1 MRTQNVK
8 NAIDYLNDSLQN
20 LVNGSVNMDKLS
32 ITRALRSEYKNPHQ
46 IGHWVLSDRIGKRDP
61 GNKPKPGD
69 RIKYVFVVNKNKKA
83 LTGQRI
89 ETPEY
94 IESNKLTI
102 DYGHYITNQL
112 MKPLQQLFGLAIE
125 DIWRLQKK
133 EPARKKYLTDMKELQ
148 RTYTDDLETFNK
160 KKEKYCS
167 DKIKQLLF
175 DKRLR
180 EIDKIN
186 NKKELQDNF
195 KMFGFTMK

>member
-1 MRTQNVK
+1 
-8 NAIDYLNDSLQN
+8 
-20 LVNGSVNMDKLS
+20 
-32 ITRALRSEYKNPHQ
+32 
-46 IGHWVLSDRIGKRDP
+46 
-61 GNKPKPGD
+61 
-69 RIKYVFVVNKNKKA
+69 
-83 LTGQRI
+83 
-89 ETPEY
+89 
-94 IESNKLTI
+94 
-102 DYGHYITNQL
+102 

>member
-1 MRTQNVK
+1 
-8 NAIDYLNDSLQN
+8 
-20 LVNGSVNMDKLS
+20 MDKLS
-32 ITRALRSEYKNPHQ
+32 ITRALRSEYKNPQQ

-83 LTGQRI
+83 LTGERI
-89 ETPEY
+89 ETPEF
-94 IESNKLTI
+94 IENNKLNI

-125 DIWRLQKK
+125 DIWKLQKK
-133 EPARKKYLTDMKELQ
+133 EPARKKYLTDMKDLQ
-148 RTYTDDLETFNK
+148 QTYNDDLETFNK

-175 DKRLR
+175 DKKLR
-180 EIDKIN
+180 EIEKIN

-195 KMFGFTMK
+195 NNYGFVLN